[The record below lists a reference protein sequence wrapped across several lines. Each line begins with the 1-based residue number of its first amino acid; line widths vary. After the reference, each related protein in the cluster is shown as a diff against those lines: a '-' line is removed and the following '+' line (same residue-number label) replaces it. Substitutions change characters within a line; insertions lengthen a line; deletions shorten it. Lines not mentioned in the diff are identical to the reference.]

1 MLMKNILIT
10 FWWNFISFGFFI
22 GIFQLLQ
29 KQEILHA
36 LQTTILLSVFCGAL
50 ATLLAQSSLG
60 RIQPELMPNE
70 FIRKQGRIN
79 LYKNK
84 DTVGVRGW
92 LFLTNQHLFFLTG
105 RLSMSKEYVSIPLS
119 DINNKEPICIYWLSA
134 NGLQLT
140 TKQGEQLKIISF
152 DWRDWQE
159 NIPAHYPN
167 NSV

>member
-1 MLMKNILIT
+1 MKNILIT

-22 GIFQLLQ
+22 GIFQFLQ

-36 LQTTILLSVFCGAL
+36 LQTTILLSVFCGTL

-60 RIQPELMPNE
+60 RIQPELMSNE

-84 DTVGVRGW
+84 DAVGVRGW

-105 RLSMSKEYVSIPLS
+105 RLSMSKEYISIPLS
-119 DINNKEPICIYWLSA
+119 DINNKESICIYWLSA

-159 NIPAHYPN
+159 NIPAQYPN